1 MVDSLDAMAGT
12 DLAHLLLAAGCSYDT
27 ESVPPDPTLP
37 SPWYVNPN
45 GWRYMYTLPT
55 DRVFTTN
62 KRAIMDGNSAS
73 HSSMR
78 LATIVSLLTLCLG
91 LVGTLQSYAAGVWT
105 NEPAGSSVVMDCPFN
120 TVQGCGILDAYSS
133 SMSVSDSSA
142 PISPGGVV
150 KSAIYPGE
158 SSGGMQLN
166 YVTSKL
172 NREMYVGMMWRTNP
186 QFQGRPVG
194 NKTFFIR
201 GPGSNGVFLFNNAAL
216 NSGSGA
222 MIFGHN
228 TGGLDNS
235 HACALDSGLACYPN
249 VGPGILRVGTW
260 TKLEA
265 YIKASTTSTSRD
277 GIVRWWI
284 NGVPAGSYT
293 NLNYGAGGLNEWAWS
308 ETWDGYVNPLP
319 TVEWNHFIDHLHV
332 SVGGG
337 GASTDQPPGPP
348 ANPTIR
354 SITIP

>member
-1 MVDSLDAMAGT
+1 VAVLTFCAGI
-12 DLAHLLLAAGCSYDT
+12 AG
-27 ESVPPDPTLP
+27 VQH
-37 SPWYVNPN
+37 
-45 GWRYMYTLPT
+45 
-55 DRVFTTN
+55 
-62 KRAIMDGNSAS
+62 S
-73 HSSMR
+73 H
-78 LATIVSLLTLCLG
+78 
-91 LVGTLQSYAAGVWT
+91 AAGVWT
-105 NEPAGSSVVMDCPFN
+105 NEPAGASVVMDCPFN
-120 TVQGCGILDAYSS
+120 SVGGCGIFDAYSS
-133 SMSVSDSSA
+133 SQIASDSSA
-142 PISPGGVV
+142 PISPSSAV
-150 KSAIYPGE
+150 KSSIYPGN
-158 SSGGMQLN
+158 SAGGMQLN
-166 YVTSKL
+166 YQTSQL
-172 NREMYVGMMWRTNP
+172 NREMYVGLMWRTNP

-216 NSGSGA
+216 NNGSGA
-222 MIFGHN
+222 MIFAHN

-249 VGPGILRVGTW
+249 VGPGVLTVGTW

-277 GIVRWWI
+277 GIVRWWV

-308 ETWDGYVNPLP
+308 ETWDGWVNPLP

-354 SITIP
+354 SVTIP